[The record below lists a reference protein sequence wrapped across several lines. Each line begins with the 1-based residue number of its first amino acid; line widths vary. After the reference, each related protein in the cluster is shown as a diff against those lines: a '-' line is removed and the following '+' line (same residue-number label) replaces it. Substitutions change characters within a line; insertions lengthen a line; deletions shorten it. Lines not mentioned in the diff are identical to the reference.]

1 MARTKKQTIE
11 PAPVETGFDDVYFSA
26 SDGLRLHARD
36 YGRHDLAAR
45 QRLPLLC
52 LPGLTRNARDFHDLA
67 LLISG
72 DETSPRRVVS
82 LDSRGRGGS
91 GWDKDPARYTVLVE
105 AEDVLAGMAAL
116 GLEHAIFLG
125 TSRGGLIMH
134 VLAAMRPAVMAA
146 GILNDIG
153 PVIDGAGLAQIK
165 AYLTRTAKPANWAE
179 AGPILKQA
187 HGKNFPAL
195 SDKDWDDMARAIYTV
210 RDGRLEPD
218 FDPALIASLKDID
231 LSTPLPTLWPQFDG
245 MKNMPLLTIRGEL
258 SGLLSEKTLAEMQ
271 EHNPAMQAHTVKG
284 QGHAPILHLSGLPA
298 VISKFLKSV
307 DKKHSI

>member
-1 MARTKKQTIE
+1 MARAKHQTIE
-11 PAPVETGFDDVYFSA
+11 PAPAETGFDDVYFSA

-36 YGRHDLAAR
+36 YGRRNLAAR
-45 QRLPLLC
+45 QRLPLIC

-67 LLISG
+67 LIVSG

-82 LDSRGRGGS
+82 FDFRGRGGS
-91 GWDKDPARYTVLVE
+91 GWDKDPARYSVLIE

-125 TSRGGLIMH
+125 TSRGGLVMH
-134 VLAAMRPAVMAA
+134 VLAAMRPGVMAA

-153 PVIDGAGLAQIK
+153 PVLDGAGLAQIK
-165 AYLTRTAKPANWAE
+165 AYLTRTAKPASWAE

-187 HGKNFPAL
+187 HGRSFPAM

-210 RDGRLEPD
+210 RDGKLEPD
-218 FDPALIASLKDID
+218 FDPALLETLKDFD

-245 MKNMPLLTIRGEL
+245 MKNMPLLTLRGEL
-258 SGLLSEKTLAEMQ
+258 SALLSEKTLQEMQ
-271 EHNPAMQAHTVKG
+271 EHNPAMQALTVKG
-284 QGHAPILHLSGLPA
+284 HGHPPTLHLSGLPD
-298 VISKFLKSV
+298 VITRFLKSV
-307 DKKHSI
+307 DKKHSA